1 MITATA
7 LLMVDMQE
15 MYLPENQGRR
25 DAFGWPPIWRFEETV
40 GECALLL
47 AGARE
52 AGMPVIYTRA
62 VGRPDGADMTPAM
75 KRLFATLPPDHDQ
88 GAAKGP
94 SPILAAVA
102 ARPDD
107 VVIDKPRWDAF
118 QFTAL
123 EPILRNL
130 GTRRL
135 IVAGLQTNVC
145 VESTVRSAMMRNFEV
160 AVPLDAVSTDGE
172 DLHFN
177 ALNAMRVL
185 YVEVAPWR
193 ELIAPDAPWDRAF
206 TTPAYGRTGERD
218 SPRTSRTLAA
228 RSPNVGPS

>member
-1 MITATA
+1 MTEPTA

-15 MYLPENQGRR
+15 MYLPENQERR

-40 GECALLL
+40 RECALLL
-47 AGARE
+47 AAARE
-52 AGMPVIYTRA
+52 TGIPVIYTRA

-75 KRLFATLPPDHDQ
+75 KRLLATLPADRAPLPGD
-88 GAAKGP
+88 GP
-94 SPILAAVA
+94 SPIMAAVA
-102 ARPDD
+102 PGPHD
-107 VVIDKPRWDAF
+107 VVLDKPRWDAF
-118 QFTAL
+118 HYTAL

-130 GTRRL
+130 GVRRL

-160 AVPLDAVSTDGE
+160 AVPGDAVSTDGE

-177 ALNAMRVL
+177 ALDAMRVL

-193 ELIAPDAPWDRAF
+193 ELIAPDARWDRAF
-206 TTPAYGRTGERD
+206 TTPAYGR
-218 SPRTSRTLAA
+218 
-228 RSPNVGPS
+228 RSLRHSEA